1 MVIITKK
8 TVFLSR
14 FYHEPDNPCL
24 TLQPYPYLHKIKISV
39 LYLLIILGFQAGGF
53 IYAQQPTLITHY
65 MFTNMATNPAFA
77 GGSGGINATG
87 LVRQQWM
94 GWKDSDGTKSTPQTF
109 LLTVDSP
116 IRKLH
121 GGLGGSISQDQI
133 GAFKNIVLKLGYAY
147 SMEAMSGDL
156 SFGLQGSLLNISY
169 DASKFNPI
177 DDNDPVL
184 GSLEGKRSD
193 MIVDMGLGVFYKV
206 PEKYYIGLSAEN
218 ILQSKGKKTSY
229 KLRRTYYL
237 NGGYQWTI
245 PDHPAYELLP
255 SAQFMYDGAVF
266 QLSASA
272 LLMYNNKFYGGLGYR
287 IEDAVSVLA
296 GVVVKGLRIG
306 VAYDIST
313 SAMSKYNNGGL
324 EIMVNYCFKIDTD
337 KFRKSYRNTRFL

>member
-1 MVIITKK
+1 MVVVTKK
-8 TVFLSR
+8 TVLLSR
-14 FYHEPDNPCL
+14 FLTEPDN
-24 TLQPYPYLHKIKISV
+24 
-39 LYLLIILGFQAGGF
+39 LLIKLNKSICLNKLGHRVLCLLF
-53 IYAQQPTLITHY
+53 IFGLLPGTVIFAQQPTLITHY

-77 GGSGGINATG
+77 GGSGGINVTG

-94 GWKDSDGTKSTPQTF
+94 GWKDSDGAKSAPQTF

-116 IRKLH
+116 IRKIH

-133 GAFKNIVLKLGYAY
+133 GAFKNIVMKLGYAY
-147 SMEAMSGDL
+147 RMEAGSGDL

-184 GSLEGKRSD
+184 GSLEGKKND
-193 MIVDMGLGVFYKV
+193 MSFDVGLGVFYRV
-206 PEKYYIGLSAEN
+206 PDKYYLGLSAEN
-218 ILQSKGKKTSY
+218 ILQTVGKKTGY
-229 KLRRTYYL
+229 QLRRTYYL

-245 PDHPAYELLP
+245 PNHPAFELLP
-255 SAQFMYDGAVF
+255 SAQFMFDGAVF
-266 QLSASA
+266 QLNASA
-272 LLMYNNKFYGGLGYR
+272 LLQYNNKFYGGLGYR
-287 IEDAVSVLA
+287 LQDAVSVLA
-296 GVVVKGLRIG
+296 GIVFKGIRVG

-313 SAMSKYNNGGL
+313 SAMTKYNSGGL

>member
-1 MVIITKK
+1 MNTSIYLNKLRIRV
-8 TVFLSR
+8 LS
-14 FYHEPDNPCL
+14 
-24 TLQPYPYLHKIKISV
+24 
-39 LYLLIILGFQAGGF
+39 LIVILGFQAGVT
-53 IYAQQPTLITHY
+53 IYAQQSPLITHY
-65 MFTNMATNPAFA
+65 MFTNMFTNPAFA
-77 GGSGGINATG
+77 GGSGGINLTG

-133 GAFKNIVLKLGYAY
+133 GAFKNVVLKLGYAY
-147 SMEAMSGDL
+147 KMEAWNGDL
-156 SFGLQGSLLNISY
+156 SFGLQGSLVNISY

-177 DDNDPVL
+177 EDNDPVL
-184 GSLEGKRSD
+184 GQLDGKKND
-193 MIVDMGLGVFYKV
+193 MLVDFGLGLFYKV
-206 PEKYYIGLSAEN
+206 PDKYYLGLSAEN
-218 ILQSKGKKTSY
+218 ILQTQGKKTSY
-229 KLRRTYYL
+229 QLRRTFFL

-245 PDHPAYELLP
+245 PSHPVFELLP
-255 SAQFMYDGAVF
+255 SAQIMFDGAVL
-266 QLSASA
+266 QLNASA

-287 IEDAVSVLA
+287 LQDAVSVLA

-313 SAMSKYNNGGL
+313 SAMTKYNSGSM